1 VGFRGAG
8 LVAAK
13 GSDNLGNMGSVHVLG
28 SINMDLVARV
38 AKFPRPGETLMGSD
52 FQMLPGGKGL
62 NQAVAARRAGAI
74 VMIRGAVGED
84 ANGATLRE
92 FLDQEAIG
100 LAGVVVLPG
109 VATGTALILVDQQGQ
124 NCIVVVPGVNAHV
137 TYEPQ
142 AQEPEAGDVLVAPF
156 EVPDSAI
163 AAAFAAARS
172 RGVFTILNPAP
183 ARVCLPSILDQT
195 DLLVVN
201 ETELSFY
208 SGATVVDVEDRGGV
222 MRLVGELARRH
233 DTDVVATLGG
243 AGLVASLAGRSCDL
257 PAREVEVVDTTA
269 AGDTFVGAMAARI
282 ASGNSLEA
290 SLRFATDAAAICVS
304 RSGAAPSIP
313 TLAEVSAIAGI
324 D

>member
-1 VGFRGAG
+1 MVFGRIRLMPRTFAYLRVSTPGQTTDNQLTEIQAAGFTIEPRR
-8 LVAAK
+8 LVTETV
-13 GSDNLGNMGSVHVLG
+13 SG
-28 SINMDLVARV
+28 SIAASQRRGFAR
-38 AKFPRPGETLMGSD
+38 L
-52 FQMLPGGKGL
+52 
-62 NQAVAARRAGAI
+62 
-74 VMIRGAVGED
+74 
-84 ANGATLRE
+84 
-92 FLDQEAIG
+92 LDR
-100 LAGVVVLPG
+100 L
-109 VATGTALILVDQQGQ
+109 
-124 NCIVVVPGVNAHV
+124 
-137 TYEPQ
+137 
-142 AQEPEAGDVLVAPF
+142 EAGDVLVAPF

-313 TLAEVSAIAGI
+313 TLAEVSAIAEI